1 MWSSSKRVYVCV
13 YVEYVSVSVRVFV
26 LLFIC
31 ALCPNPELLQPP
43 LLPTAALPPPL
54 SARLLVVAATTCCCL
69 LLLLR
74 LLLSAI
80 IVYVCVRMCAIR
92 YGSTFWFLLL
102 SSFIASLARSLALS
116 SGPTTKCSLNYA
128 TTVFRRRVHEW
139 RWCVCTSDCL
149 LVGTGADRKI
159 TTADQPRCLHFSNC
173 PTLTHTLFCAPSLL
187 CLCFGKIFDK
197 KTIVNDTAVLGS
209 LASHAHY
216 HGTAAVLAA
225 VFVCTC
231 SSACACV
238 CVLLPNSM

>member
-1 MWSSSKRVYVCV
+1 M

-102 SSFIASLARSLALS
+102 SSFIASLARSL
-116 SGPTTKCSLNYA
+116 
-128 TTVFRRRVHEW
+128 
-139 RWCVCTSDCL
+139 
-149 LVGTGADRKI
+149 
-159 TTADQPRCLHFSNC
+159 
-173 PTLTHTLFCAPSLL
+173 
-187 CLCFGKIFDK
+187 
-197 KTIVNDTAVLGS
+197 S
-209 LASHAHY
+209 LAVQQPSVHSIMQRRCSDGEFTNDVGVCAQVIVCLW
-216 HGTAAVLAA
+216 AQVLI
-225 VFVCTC
+225 VK
-231 SSACACV
+231 
-238 CVLLPNSM
+238 